1 MLKIMN
7 EDEMLEILDEDLEYD
22 DGCIDYDLEYTTQE

>member
-1 MLKIMN
+1 MN

-22 DGCIDYDLEYTTQE
+22 DGSIDYDLEYTTQE

>member
-22 DGCIDYDLEYTTQE
+22 DGYIDYDLEYTTQE

>member
-1 MLKIMN
+1 MN
-7 EDEMLEILDEDLEYD
+7 DDELEILDEDLEYD